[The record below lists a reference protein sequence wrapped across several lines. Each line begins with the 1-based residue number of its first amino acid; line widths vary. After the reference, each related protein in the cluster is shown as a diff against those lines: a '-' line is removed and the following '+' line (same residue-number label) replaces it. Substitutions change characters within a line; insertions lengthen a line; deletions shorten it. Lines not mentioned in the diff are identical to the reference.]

1 MQLDLGEIKA
11 RSLAR
16 IPAKGRQAA
25 GTATGQVPGWPAGPR
40 PARGASWV
48 RGGAGEAALSR
59 ARGGGGGRAAARAG
73 LAQRG
78 PLRSAPAGMA
88 GLLTSGP
95 PPDEQDFIQAYE
107 EVREK
112 YKGIEPLAPDPPSE
126 CARGRGGTSRLASL
140 TAGRVAS
147 CCPRPTVVPTESSQ
161 SPQVSPA
168 SFAPCGF
175 WGPGK
180 GWMRSTEP
188 PRL

>member
-112 YKGIEPLAPDPPSE
+112 YKGTEPLAPDPPSE

-147 CCPRPTVVPTESSQ
+147 CCPRPTDRCPNRVQ
-161 SPQVSPA
+161 SVAA
-168 SFAPCGF
+168 SFTSLVRSL
-175 WGPGK
+175 WLLGPREG
-180 GWMRSTEP
+180 MDA
-188 PRL
+188 LH

>member
-1 MQLDLGEIKA
+1 M
-11 RSLAR
+11 
-16 IPAKGRQAA
+16 
-25 GTATGQVPGWPAGPR
+25 
-40 PARGASWV
+40 

-112 YKGIEPLAPDPPSE
+112 YKGTEPLAPDPPSE
-126 CARGRGGTSRLASL
+126 CARGKGG
-140 TAGRVAS
+140 
-147 CCPRPTVVPTESSQ
+147 
-161 SPQVSPA
+161 
-168 SFAPCGF
+168 
-175 WGPGK
+175 GPPG
-180 GWMRSTEP
+180 
-188 PRL
+188 